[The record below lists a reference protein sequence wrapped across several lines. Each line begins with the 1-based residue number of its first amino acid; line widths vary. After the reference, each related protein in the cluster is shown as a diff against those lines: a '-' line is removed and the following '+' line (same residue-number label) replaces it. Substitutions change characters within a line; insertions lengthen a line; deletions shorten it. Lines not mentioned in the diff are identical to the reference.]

1 MNDWISNIPNLPALS
16 KGSHTED
23 SQEMCAM
30 ELVAFMERLPH
41 SDSPTCTCPVLA
53 SYVRE
58 LNDRMPND
66 QRQDLK
72 QVLPMLVG
80 TTNPSLVQARAEY
93 FAMQAVTKI
102 VPLALVG
109 IIDQALI
116 DDMRTA
122 ENLEDA
128 ARASYAAR
136 DAADVYIKVVAARD
150 TTTDVASY
158 IAYAA
163 ANYITRAE
171 YATNAANLAAFA
183 GDAARDAKGCLALAT
198 AVEGAA
204 DAAEGAAY
212 AAHADTD
219 AWTLAIQVLIE
230 AIELDPEIKPVQWS
244 SKRIADAVSI
254 A

>member
-1 MNDWISNIPNLPALS
+1 MNNWISNIPNLPALS
-16 KGSHTED
+16 KGSHAED

-30 ELVAFMERLPH
+30 EMVAFMERLPH

-58 LNDRMPND
+58 LNDSMLND
-66 QRQDLK
+66 RRQDLK

-102 VPLALVG
+102 VPPALVG

-116 DDMRTA
+116 DDMCTA
-122 ENLEDA
+122 KNLEDA
-128 ARASYAAR
+128 AHAAR
-136 DAADVYIKVVAARD
+136 DASDAAH
-150 TTTDVASY
+150 AAHA
-158 IAYAA
+158 AYTATRA
-163 ANYITRAE
+163 ANY
-171 YATNAANLAAFA
+171 AAFA
-183 GDAARDAKGCLALAT
+183 AYYT
-198 AVEGAA
+198 AA
-204 DAAEGAAY
+204 DAASAVAYTADAA
-212 AAHADTD
+212 ADTD
-219 AWTLAIQVLIE
+219 VWALAIQVLIE

-244 SKRIADAVSI
+244 SERIADAVSI